1 MRSRDFW
8 LLWGGSAL
16 SNLGDGVRIT
26 AFPLLTSTLT
36 RDPVAIGAVT
46 AASFLPWIIFSPVA
60 GVIADRSDR
69 RWLIAVSQLGRGLA
83 VAGFAWL
90 VVGGNQSLISIYLVA
105 LLIGAGE
112 VLVDSAS
119 QAAIPM
125 VAPSGQ
131 LEQANSRMIAV
142 EILTNDVVGAPL
154 GGWLFAMSAAIPFGL
169 DAVTFLGGA
178 ALVAGISRPLR
189 AEQSGEAR
197 SLSADIAEGFKYLW
211 GHPLLRGL
219 MITISLVNLAATA
232 ASSLLVLLA
241 LEQLD
246 LGEVGFGLLIGVGAL
261 GGIAG
266 SLAAQRLV
274 TRFGRRAMLIAPMG
288 VEAAALAAT
297 GLASGVLLAGVG
309 VLLSGAS
316 IGVFNVVGRSIRQAV
331 TPDRLLGRV
340 VATFRLFGYGV
351 IPIGALVGGAIAR
364 TGGVR
369 ATYLLAAVAVALL
382 TVAIARVVTPDRLS
396 EGEAGVSR

>member
-1 MRSRDFW
+1 M
-8 LLWGGSAL
+8 WGGSAL

-26 AFPLLTSTLT
+26 ALPLLASSLT
-36 RDPVAIGAVT
+36 RDPVAIGVVT
-46 AASFLPWIIFSPVA
+46 AASFLPWIIFSPIA

-83 VAGFAWL
+83 VSGFAWL
-90 VVGGNQSLISIYLVA
+90 VVGGNQSLVAIYLVA

-125 VAPSGQ
+125 VAPGGQ
-131 LEQANSRMIAV
+131 LEKANSRMIAV

-154 GGWLFAMSAAIPFGL
+154 GGWLFALSAAIPFGL

-189 AEQSGEAR
+189 AEQTKEAR
-197 SLSADIAEGFKYLW
+197 SLRGDIAEGFRYLW
-211 GHPLLRGL
+211 HHPLLRGL
-219 MITISLVNLAATA
+219 VVTISLVNLAATA
-232 ASSLLVLLA
+232 ASSLLVLLV

-246 LGEVGFGLLIGVGAL
+246 MSEVGFGLLIGVGAI

-266 SLAAQRLV
+266 SLSAQRLV
-274 TRFGRRAMLIAPMG
+274 TRFGRRAMLIAPMA
-288 VEAAALAAT
+288 VEAVALAAT
-297 GLASGVLLAGVG
+297 GLAPGVILAGVG

-351 IPIGALVGGAIAR
+351 IPIGALVGGVIGRAA
-364 TGGVR
+364 GVP
-369 ATYLLAAVAVALL
+369 ATYLLAAGAVGLL
-382 TVAIARVVTPDRLS
+382 TVAMARVVTPERLS
-396 EGEAGVSR
+396 EGETGTGR